1 MGNFSPH
8 PRTASFLSV
17 VCGAPGK
24 GGSGWLLRPSHS
36 GLERPPDIESFQMSG
51 HPSSSSRGFSLEVHP
66 CQGHCDGARA
76 PSRGPQGP
84 VLPQR
89 PWELTQDSE
98 CSGVAKG
105 ERGRHQQGDAVEFIF
120 TKNMPKP
127 RRTGTEIKEKS
138 HPQPPHRRKS
148 PDTFF
153 PFPWV
158 SVGRHDFIPFQI
170 SFTKVNFAGNKKH
183 PL

>member
-1 MGNFSPH
+1 MVAEAFS
-8 PRTASFLSV
+8 L
-17 VCGAPGK
+17 GPGK
-24 GGSGWLLRPSHS
+24 APRHRVL
-36 GLERPPDIESFQMSG
+36 PDVPAPMVIIQ
-51 HPSSSSRGFSLEVHP
+51 GFFPWVHP

-98 CSGVAKG
+98 CSGVAEG
-105 ERGRHQQGDAVEFIF
+105 ERGRDQQGDAVEFIF
-120 TKNMPKP
+120 TKNLPKP
-127 RRTGTEIKEKS
+127 HRTGTEIKEKS
-138 HPQPPHRRKS
+138 HPQPPHPRKS

-158 SVGRHDFIPFQI
+158 SVGRHDFIPF
-170 SFTKVNFAGNKKH
+170 
-183 PL
+183 